1 MPSYKV
7 SPLSSSLYQEPEEQT
22 VMNSTKLT
30 KHEQAAAP
38 AQSSKICWEQCV
50 ECTRIRPELLRE
62 FMEIDWVCA
71 EKTAQDEY
79 LFEVRDI
86 PRIRKAA
93 RLYRDFD
100 LTVVGVTI
108 IVDLL
113 NRVEFLEHEI
123 RDLRAPS

>member
-1 MPSYKV
+1 MD
-7 SPLSSSLYQEPEEQT
+7 
-22 VMNSTKLT
+22 STKLA
-30 KHEQAAAP
+30 KHEQASAP
-38 AQSSKICWEQCV
+38 VQSSKICWDQCV
-50 ECTRIRPELLRE
+50 ESTHIGPEILRE
-62 FMEIDWVCA
+62 FVDMDWVCA

-113 NRVEFLEHEI
+113 SRVEFLQHEV
-123 RDLRAPS
+123 RDLRLRS